1 MIRNSLSNRV
11 TLVFT
16 FSILLLCALFIV
28 LFKYQSEKELE
39 AMKQRQ
45 LQSINY
51 IFMLYRNNISPHGI
65 IEYIDNFGLKI
76 VKNQNLRVSVLQ
88 KGTVIFKKDSTLGRF
103 SSIKHNDRYYLYIDN
118 MISSILLESQYRPK
132 KNEFLWISFAI
143 AFVLFVYMYISILK
157 SISPLKELSSQIRKF
172 ASGDMDIDCKSSR
185 KDEIAEVA
193 NEFDRAASK
202 LRDLIDSRQLFL
214 RTIMHEL
221 KTPIGKG
228 RIVSEMIQ
236 DEKAKTRLI
245 SIFERLDML
254 INEFSKIEQIVSK
267 NYSLQLQEY
276 SIVDIVDSAVDM
288 LMLDDEK
295 KSQYVKV
302 DIIDPSVSVKADFE
316 SLSLALKN
324 LMDNAIKYADDGVVR
339 ISVVDNML
347 SVENSAKEL
356 SMDIEEYYKP
366 FVSDM
371 SESRRG
377 LGLGLYIAKN
387 IIKLNGFDL
396 KYEHIDNKHRF
407 FIEITQ

>member
-1 MIRNSLSNRV
+1 MIRNSLSNRI

-16 FSILLLCALFIV
+16 FSILLLCVLFVV
-28 LFKYQSEKELE
+28 LFKYQGEKELE

-65 IEYIDNFGLKI
+65 NEYIGNFGLKI

-88 KGTVIFKKDSTLGRF
+88 RGTVLFKKDSSLGRF

-118 MISSILLESQYRPK
+118 MISNILLESQYKAK
-132 KNEFLWISFAI
+132 KNELLWISFAI
-143 AFVLFVYMYISILK
+143 AFVIFVYMYISILR

-172 ASGDMDIDCKSSR
+172 ASGDMDIDCKSDK

-193 NEFDRAASK
+193 NEFNRAASK

-228 RIVSEMIQ
+228 RIVSEMIP
-236 DEKAKTRLI
+236 DVKAKTRLVN
-245 SIFERLDML
+245 IFERLDTL

-267 NYSLQLQEY
+267 NYSLRIQKYNLA
-276 SIVDIVDSAVDM
+276 DIVDSAVDM

-295 KSQYVKV
+295 RALHVKV
-302 DIIDPSVSVKADFE
+302 DIDPTVTVKADFE
-316 SLSLALKN
+316 SFSLALKN
-324 LMDNAIKYADDGVVR
+324 LMDNAIKYSDDKVVR
-339 ISVVDNML
+339 VSVVDNIL
-347 SVENSAKEL
+347 SIENSAKEL

-366 FVSDM
+366 FVSDIN
-371 SESRRG
+371 ESRRG
-377 LGLGLYIAKN
+377 LGLGLYIVKN
-387 IIKLNGFDL
+387 ITKLNGFDL
-396 KYEHIDNKHRF
+396 KYEYNDGNHRF
-407 FIEITQ
+407 FMDIS

>member
-1 MIRNSLSNRV
+1 MIRNSLSNRI

-16 FSILLLCALFIV
+16 FSILLLCVLFVV
-28 LFKYQSEKELE
+28 LFKYQGEKELE

-65 IEYIDNFGLKI
+65 NEYIGNFGLKI

-88 KGTVIFKKDSTLGRF
+88 RGTVLFKKDSSLGRF

-118 MISSILLESQYRPK
+118 MISNILLESQYKAK
-132 KNEFLWISFAI
+132 KNELLWISFAI
-143 AFVLFVYMYISILK
+143 AFVIFVYMYISILR

-172 ASGDMDIDCKSSR
+172 ASGDMDIDCKSDK

-193 NEFDRAASK
+193 NEFNRAASK

-228 RIVSEMIQ
+228 RIVSEMIP
-236 DEKAKTRLI
+236 DVKAKTRLVN
-245 SIFERLDML
+245 IFERLDTL

-267 NYSLQLQEY
+267 NYSLRIQKYNLA
-276 SIVDIVDSAVDM
+276 DIVDSAVDM

-295 KSQYVKV
+295 RALHVKV
-302 DIIDPSVSVKADFE
+302 DIDPTVTVKADLE
-316 SLSLALKN
+316 SFSLALKN
-324 LMDNAIKYADDGVVR
+324 LMDNAIKYSDDKVVR
-339 ISVVDNML
+339 VSVVDNIL
-347 SVENSAKEL
+347 SIENSAKEL

-366 FVSDM
+366 FVSDIN
-371 SESRRG
+371 ESRRG
-377 LGLGLYIAKN
+377 LGLGLYIVKN
-387 IIKLNGFDL
+387 ITKLNGFDL
-396 KYEHIDNKHRF
+396 KYEYNDGNHRF
-407 FIEITQ
+407 FMDIS

>member
-1 MIRNSLSNRV
+1 MIRNSLSNRI

-16 FSILLLCALFIV
+16 FSILLLCVLFVV
-28 LFKYQSEKELE
+28 LFKYQGEKELE

-65 IEYIDNFGLKI
+65 NEYIGNFGLKI

-88 KGTVIFKKDSTLGRF
+88 RGTVLFKKDSSLGRF

-118 MISSILLESQYRPK
+118 MISNILLESQYKAK
-132 KNEFLWISFAI
+132 KNELLWISFAI
-143 AFVLFVYMYISILK
+143 AFVIFVYMYISILR

-172 ASGDMDIDCKSSR
+172 ASGDMDIDCKSDK

-228 RIVSEMIQ
+228 RIVSEMIP
-236 DEKAKTRLI
+236 DVKAKTRLVN
-245 SIFERLDML
+245 IFERLDTL

-267 NYSLQLQEY
+267 NYSLRIQKYNLA
-276 SIVDIVDSAVDM
+276 DIVDSAVDM

-295 KSQYVKV
+295 RALHVKV
-302 DIIDPSVSVKADFE
+302 DIDPTVTVKADLE
-316 SLSLALKN
+316 SFSLALKN
-324 LMDNAIKYADDGVVR
+324 LMDNAIKYSDDKVVR
-339 ISVVDNML
+339 VSVVDNIL
-347 SVENSAKEL
+347 SIENSAKEL

-366 FVSDM
+366 FVSDIN
-371 SESRRG
+371 ESRRG
-377 LGLGLYIAKN
+377 LGLGLYIVKN
-387 IIKLNGFDL
+387 ITKLNGFDL
-396 KYEHIDNKHRF
+396 KYEYNDGNHRF
-407 FIEITQ
+407 FMDIS

>member
-1 MIRNSLSNRV
+1 MIRNSLSNRI

-16 FSILLLCALFIV
+16 FSILLLCILFVV
-28 LFKYQSEKELE
+28 LFKYQDEKELE
-39 AMKQRQ
+39 SMKQRQ

-65 IEYIDNFGLKI
+65 NEYISNFGLRI

-88 KGTVIFKKDSTLGRF
+88 RGTVIFKKDSSLGRF
-103 SSIKHNDRYYLYIDN
+103 SSIKYNDRYYLYIDN
-118 MISSILLESQYRPK
+118 MISSILLESQYKSK

-143 AFVLFVYMYISILK
+143 AFVIFVYMYISILK

-172 ASGDMDIDCKSSR
+172 ASGDMDIDCKSNR

-228 RIVSEMIQ
+228 RIVSEMIP
-236 DEKAKTRLI
+236 DIKAKTRLI

-267 NYSLQLQEY
+267 NYSLRLQEY
-276 SIVDIVDSAVDM
+276 TVANIIDSAIDM

-295 KSQYVKV
+295 RASHIKV
-302 DIIDPSVSVKADFE
+302 DIDPAVLVKADFE
-316 SLSLALKN
+316 SFSLALKN
-324 LMDNAIKYADDGVVR
+324 LLDNAIKYADDKVVR
-339 ISVVDNML
+339 VSVIDNIL
-347 SVENSAKEL
+347 SVENTGKEL
-356 SMDIEEYYKP
+356 SMDIKEYYKP
-366 FVSDM
+366 FVSDIN
-371 SESRRG
+371 ESRRG
-377 LGLGLYIAKN
+377 LGLGLYIVKN
-387 IIKLNGFDL
+387 ITKLNGFDL
-396 KYEHIDNKHRF
+396 KYKYVDGKHRF
-407 FIEITQ
+407 FMDIS

>member
-1 MIRNSLSNRV
+1 MIRNSLSNRI

-16 FSILLLCALFIV
+16 FSILLLCVLFVV
-28 LFKYQSEKELE
+28 LFKYQGEKELE

-65 IEYIDNFGLKI
+65 NEYIGNFGLKI

-88 KGTVIFKKDSTLGRF
+88 RGTVLFKKDSSLGRF

-118 MISSILLESQYRPK
+118 MISNILLESQYKAK
-132 KNEFLWISFAI
+132 KNELLWISFAI
-143 AFVLFVYMYISILK
+143 AFVIFVYMYISILR

-172 ASGDMDIDCKSSR
+172 ASGDMDIDCKSDK

-228 RIVSEMIQ
+228 RIVSEMIP
-236 DEKAKTRLI
+236 DVKAKTRLVN
-245 SIFERLDML
+245 IFERLDTL

-267 NYSLQLQEY
+267 NYSLRIQKYNLA
-276 SIVDIVDSAVDM
+276 DIVDSAVDM

-295 KSQYVKV
+295 RALHVKV
-302 DIIDPSVSVKADFE
+302 DIDPTVTVKADFE
-316 SLSLALKN
+316 SFSLALKN
-324 LMDNAIKYADDGVVR
+324 LMDNAIKYSDDKVVR
-339 ISVVDNML
+339 VSVVDNIL
-347 SVENSAKEL
+347 SIENSAKEL

-366 FVSDM
+366 FVSDIN
-371 SESRRG
+371 ESRRG
-377 LGLGLYIAKN
+377 LGLGLYIVKN
-387 IIKLNGFDL
+387 ITKLNGFDL
-396 KYEHIDNKHRF
+396 KYEYNDGNHRF
-407 FIEITQ
+407 FMDIS

>member
-1 MIRNSLSNRV
+1 MIRNSLSNRI

-16 FSILLLCALFIV
+16 FSILLLCVLFVV
-28 LFKYQSEKELE
+28 LFKYQGEKELE

-65 IEYIDNFGLKI
+65 NEYIGNFGLKI

-88 KGTVIFKKDSTLGRF
+88 RGTVLFKKDSSLGRF

-118 MISSILLESQYRPK
+118 MISNILLESQYKAK
-132 KNEFLWISFAI
+132 KNELLWISFAI
-143 AFVLFVYMYISILK
+143 AFVIFVYMYISILR

-172 ASGDMDIDCKSSR
+172 ASGDMDIDCKSDK

-228 RIVSEMIQ
+228 RIVSEMIP
-236 DEKAKTRLI
+236 DVKAKTRLVN
-245 SIFERLDML
+245 IFERLDTL

-267 NYSLQLQEY
+267 NYSLRIQKYNLA
-276 SIVDIVDSAVDM
+276 DIVDSAVDM

-295 KSQYVKV
+295 RALHVKV
-302 DIIDPSVSVKADFE
+302 DIDPTVTVKADFE
-316 SLSLALKN
+316 SFSLALKN
-324 LMDNAIKYADDGVVR
+324 LMDNAIKYSDDKVVR
-339 ISVVDNML
+339 VSVVDNSL
-347 SVENSAKEL
+347 SIENSAKEL

-366 FVSDM
+366 FVSDIN
-371 SESRRG
+371 ESRRG
-377 LGLGLYIAKN
+377 LGLGLYIVKN
-387 IIKLNGFDL
+387 ITKLNGFDL
-396 KYEHIDNKHRF
+396 KYEYNDGNHRF
-407 FIEITQ
+407 FMDIS